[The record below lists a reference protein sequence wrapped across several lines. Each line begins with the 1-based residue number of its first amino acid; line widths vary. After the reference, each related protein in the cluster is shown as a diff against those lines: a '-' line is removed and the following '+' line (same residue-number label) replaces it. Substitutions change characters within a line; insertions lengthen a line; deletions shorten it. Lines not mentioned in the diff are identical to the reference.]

1 MDSRLSNKVSIATK
15 DDFARFTIER
25 VVRHLLQY
33 NRVLMLRAF
42 SVPIGVRYDLI
53 EVPIDLLL
61 RMQQLTADQFREKT
75 TGGGSGADVMSGDT
89 RLFSVRYDGSVEK
102 VTINNLLTEFCV
114 SHGSWV
120 IPSLT
125 PDEV

>member
-1 MDSRLSNKVSIATK
+1 
-15 DDFARFTIER
+15 
-25 VVRHLLQY
+25 
-33 NRVLMLRAF
+33 MLRAF
-42 SVPIGVRYDLI
+42 SVPNGVRYDLI
-53 EVPIDLLL
+53 EVPINLLL
-61 RMQQLTADQFREKT
+61 RMQQLTPDKFREKT
-75 TGGGSGADVMSGDT
+75 TGGGSGADVMNGDT